1 METMMGD
8 VLSTVAQFDPWR
20 HTGPWEST
28 KPNIN
33 TPRLGLGHL
42 GTQSKGLFLS
52 WLWDYLFFHK
62 LFHIY
67 SMRLFI
73 FTFKLMF
80 ADYNENEFYL
90 QVDLKYWPCLSIS
103 QLIWGQ
109 TMVRLSSMVGSP
121 ITLIGS
127 VYSGTGTF
135 MFHVYMELHVFQ
147 YRPTDSYTPTQG
159 ASSFPLSLHPSLP
172 PTHRHALAH
181 LHHTTTFLPNFT
193 TTTFNNI

>member
-33 TPRLGLGHL
+33 TPRLGQGHL

-67 SMRLFI
+67 RMRLFI

-90 QVDLKYWPCLSIS
+90 QVDFKYWPCLSIS
-103 QLIWGQ
+103 VDL
-109 TMVRLSSMVGSP
+109 R
-121 ITLIGS
+121 
-127 VYSGTGTF
+127 
-135 MFHVYMELHVFQ
+135 
-147 YRPTDSYTPTQG
+147 TDDG
-159 ASSFPLSLHPSLP
+159 PSLL
-172 PTHRHALAH
+172 HARVSDNSDRVGVQWDRDLYVSCLYGA
-181 LHHTTTFLPNFT
+181 PCVS
-193 TTTFNNI
+193 I